1 MSVAGVR
8 APASTLPTP
17 VAERRAQ
24 AGFAIGVALL
34 AVAMP
39 LAPRDGDACLNPLE
53 RSARA
58 GRTRAVACAEPGV
71 AGAPVRGPGRRLFG
85 LAIDPNVADALTL
98 ETLPGVGPVRAAA
111 IVQERCRRPFG
122 AVGDLDRVPGIGA
135 RTLARIAPALAVEGS
150 RAARCPG
157 VE

>member
-8 APASTLPTP
+8 APASTRATP

-34 AVAMP
+34 AVALP
-39 LAPRDGDACLNPLE
+39 VPPRDADPCLHPLE

-58 GRTRAVACAEPGV
+58 GLTRAVACAEPGV
-71 AGAPVRGPGRRLFG
+71 AGAPVRGPARRLFG
-85 LAIDPNVADALTL
+85 LAIDPNAADALTL

-111 IVQERCRRPFG
+111 IVRERCRRAFRTV
-122 AVGDLDRVPGIGA
+122 ADLDRVPGIGA
-135 RTLARIAPALAVEGS
+135 RTLARIAPALVVEGS
-150 RAARCPG
+150 RAARCTG